1 MINSLRR
8 FIYQFKEYF
17 LVAIL
22 IIISLS
28 LLSSNDKP
36 GIKKL
41 RTFALGNFAVLSEM
55 VNSVTNIF
63 TSEPSYSELK
73 SENAKLMLELNR
85 LRKKGLEN
93 NNLRSM
99 LALEDTSKYKL
110 IAADVI
116 SKLVNRIQGNFILN
130 KGIKDNIKIGMPV
143 IAPQG
148 LVGIISEVTDNYS
161 VAKMLFNSSLNIAV
175 TLQRINVDGI
185 LSWNG
190 RELIIKNIPTTYE
203 IEIGDGVETSDF
215 SSLFPPNIPIGI
227 VSKKEEIALGLLHT
241 LSVQPF
247 ADIRSLGNL
256 FIVQIVPSIQ
266 INQLE
271 MNLIK

>member
-22 IIISLS
+22 IIICLS

-41 RTFALGNFAVLSEM
+41 RTFALGNFAVLSELI
-55 VNSVTNIF
+55 NSASNIF

-110 IAADVI
+110 IAADVV

-130 KGIKDNIKIGMPV
+130 KGIKNNIKIGMPV

>member
-55 VNSVTNIF
+55 INSVTNIF

-143 IAPQG
+143 IASQG

>member
-1 MINSLRR
+1 MINFLRS

-17 LVAIL
+17 LVAVL

-41 RTFALGNFAVLSEM
+41 RSFALGNFAVLSELINT
-55 VNSVTNIF
+55 VSGIF
-63 TSEPSYSELK
+63 AGEPSYNELK
-73 SENAKLMLELNR
+73 FENAQLMLELNR

-99 LALEDTSKYKL
+99 LSLEDTSQYKL
-110 IAADVI
+110 VAADVV

-130 KGIKDNIKIGMPV
+130 KGNNHNIQVGMPV

-161 VAKMLFNSSLNIAV
+161 VVKMLFNSSLNIAV
-175 TLQRINVDGI
+175 TIQRINVDGI

-215 SSLFPPNIPIGI
+215 SSMFPPNIPIGI

-247 ADIRSLGNL
+247 ADIRSLSNL
-256 FIVQIVPSIQ
+256 FIVQIIPSIQ

-271 MNLIK
+271 MNLMK

>member
-1 MINSLRR
+1 MLNFLRK

-22 IIISLS
+22 VIISLS
-28 LLSSNDKP
+28 LLSGNEES
-36 GIKKL
+36 GVKKL
-41 RTFALGNFAVLSEM
+41 RTFALGNFALLNELLGSI
-55 VNSVTNIF
+55 SDIF
-63 TSEPSYSELK
+63 TSDPSYDELK
-73 SENAKLMLELNR
+73 TENAKLMLELNR
-85 LRKKGLEN
+85 LRKRGVEN
-93 NNLRSM
+93 NNLRS
-99 LALEDTSKYKL
+99 LLNLQDTSKYKL
-110 IAADVI
+110 LAVDVV
-116 SKLVNRIQGNFILN
+116 SKLVNRIHGSFIIN
-130 KGIKDNIKIGMPV
+130 KGSNDNIQTGMPV

-148 LVGIISEVTDNYS
+148 LVGIISEVADEYS
-161 VAKMLFNSSLNIAV
+161 VAKILFNSSLNIAV
-175 TLQRINVDGI
+175 TIQRINVDGI

-247 ADIRSLGNL
+247 ADIRSLSNL
-256 FIVQIVPSIQ
+256 FVVQIVPSIK

-271 MNLIK
+271 MNLMR

>member
-1 MINSLRR
+1 MINFLRK

-22 IIISLS
+22 VIISLS
-28 LLSSNDKP
+28 LLSSNDES
-36 GIKKL
+36 GVKKL
-41 RTFALGNFAVLSEM
+41 RTFALGNFALLNELFGSISDV
-55 VNSVTNIF
+55 F
-63 TSEPSYSELK
+63 TGEPSYDQLK
-73 SENAKLMLELNR
+73 RENAKLMLELNK
-85 LRKKGLEN
+85 LRKKGVEN

-99 LALEDTSKYKL
+99 LNLQDTSKYKL
-110 IAADVI
+110 LAVDVV
-116 SKLVNRIQGNFILN
+116 SKLVNRIQGSFIIN
-130 KGIKDNIKIGMPV
+130 KGKKDNILTGMPV

-148 LVGIISEVTDNYS
+148 LVGIISEVADDYS
-161 VAKMLFNSSLNIAV
+161 IAKILFNSSLNIAV
-175 TLQRINVDGI
+175 TIQRINVDGI

-247 ADIRSLGNL
+247 ADIRSLSNL
-256 FIVQIVPSIQ
+256 FVVQIVPSIK

-271 MNLIK
+271 MNLMR

>member
-1 MINSLRR
+1 MLNFLRR
-8 FIYQFKEYF
+8 FIYQFKEYI
-17 LVAIL
+17 LVAVL
-22 IIISLS
+22 VIISLS
-28 LLSSNDKP
+28 LLSGNEKS
-36 GIKKL
+36 GVKKL
-41 RTFALGNFAVLSEM
+41 RTFALGNFALLNELLDSI
-55 VNSVTNIF
+55 SDIF
-63 TSEPSYSELK
+63 TSAPAYDDLK

-85 LRKKGLEN
+85 LRKKGVEN

-99 LALEDTSKYKL
+99 LNLQDTSKYKL
-110 IAADVI
+110 LAVDVV
-116 SKLVNRIQGNFILN
+116 SKLVNRIQGSFIIN
-130 KGIKDNIKIGMPV
+130 KGKKDNILIGMPV

-148 LVGIISEVTDNYS
+148 LVGIISEVADDYS
-161 VAKMLFNSSLNIAV
+161 VAKILFNSSLNIAV
-175 TLQRINVDGI
+175 TIQRINIDGI

-247 ADIRSLGNL
+247 ADIRSLSNL
-256 FIVQIVPSIQ
+256 FVVLVVPSIK
-266 INQLE
+266 INHLE
-271 MNLIK
+271 MNLMR